1 MNRFA
6 HLTTRFFT
14 SVRPRPVDEADRTFV
29 ELHLTAPELECWQK
43 LEPADKAES
52 VAVAHRVAAAL
63 GRDVDERWLAAALL
77 HDVGKSDVDLTPLGR
92 AWATVV
98 GALASHGRAR
108 LWPSDVGRYIAHDEL
123 GAAQL
128 RAAGARPEV
137 VAWAEAHHRRE
148 LWAGTGIPLPVC
160 EALAAADG

>member
-6 HLTTRFFT
+6 HLTKRFVT
-14 SVRPRPVDEADRTFV
+14 SLRPRPIDEADRTFV
-29 ELHLTAPELECWQK
+29 ELHLTAAELSCWEK

-52 VAVAHRVAAAL
+52 VAVAHEVARAL
-63 GRDVDERWLAAALL
+63 GPDVDERWLAAALV
-77 HDVGKSDVDLTPLGR
+77 HDVGKTDANLGPPGR

-108 LWPSDVGRYIAHDEL
+108 LWSGPIGLYIAHDEH

-137 VAWAEAHHRRE
+137 AAWAEAHHRPER
-148 LWAGTGIPLPVC
+148 WAQTGIPRPVC

>member
-1 MNRFA
+1 MNRLA

-14 SVRPRPVDEADRTFV
+14 SLRPRPIDEADRTFV
-29 ELHLTAPELECWQK
+29 ELHLTPGELSCWEK

-52 VAVAHRVAAAL
+52 VNVAHRLANAL
-63 GRDVDERWLAAALL
+63 GRGVDERWLAAALV
-77 HDVGKSDVDLTPLGR
+77 HDVGKADVDLTVVGR

-98 GALASHGRAR
+98 GALVSHGRAR
-108 LWPSDVGRYIAHDEL
+108 LWSSDVGRYIAHDEH

-128 RAAGARPEV
+128 RAAGARSEV

-148 LWAGTGIPLPVC
+148 LWAATGIPRPVC

>member
-1 MNRFA
+1 MSNDSKRS
-6 HLTTRFFT
+6 TEPVFFKVKT
-14 SVRPRPVDEADRTFV
+14 PGADT
-29 ELHLTAPELECWQK
+29 
-43 LEPADKAES
+43 EPAATGFVYVGTPDPFMVSPDQLPPA
-52 VAVAHRVAAAL
+52 
-63 GRDVDERWLAAALL
+63 
-77 HDVGKSDVDLTPLGR
+77 DVGKTDVDLTPLGR

-108 LWPSDVGRYIAHDEL
+108 LWPSEVGRYIAHDEH

-148 LWAGTGIPLPVC
+148 LWPGTGIPLPVC